1 MALLE
6 FDSMKILDVV
16 KYGDPVLRE
25 KAQPFHSI
33 TPDVIDLAQAMLD
46 TMYHT
51 KGVGLAAQQVGITK
65 SICVIDVPEGC
76 EDDDETEEFNAK
88 AVEMPLVMINPS
100 IIATSGE
107 QPGKEGC
114 LSFPSIGG
122 NVTRPMEATAQYID
136 LLGKQQVITVRGF
149 LARAVLH
156 ETDHLNGVLYIDRMS
171 EDERK
176 LHEKK
181 LLKLVRKNGGVE

>member
-1 MALLE
+1 MG
-6 FDSMKILDVV
+6 ILNVV
-16 KYGDPVLRE
+16 KYGDPVLRQ
-25 KAQPFHSI
+25 KAELFLRV
-33 TPDVIDLAQAMLD
+33 TPDVVDLAQSMLD

-51 KGVGLAAQQVGITK
+51 KGVGLAAQQVGVTK

-76 EDDDETEEFNAK
+76 EDDDETEEFNAN

-114 LSFPSIGG
+114 LSFPSVGG
-122 NVTRPMEATAQYID
+122 NVTRPMEATVQYID
-136 LLGKQQVITVRGF
+136 LTSVQQIITVRGF

-156 ETDHLNGVLYIDRMS
+156 ETDHLNGVLYIDRMT

>member
-1 MALLE
+1 MG
-6 FDSMKILDVV
+6 ILKVV
-16 KYGDPVLRE
+16 KYGDRVLRE
-25 KAQPFHSI
+25 KADPIPAI
-33 TPDVIDLAQAMLD
+33 TPEIVDLAQSMLD

-51 KGVGLAAQQVGITK
+51 KGVGLAAQQIGLTK

-76 EDDDETEEFNAK
+76 EDDDETEEFNAN
-88 AVEMPLVMINPS
+88 AVEMPLVMVNPA
-100 IIATSGE
+100 IVATSGE
-107 QPGKEGC
+107 QDGKEGC

-122 NVTRPMEATAQYID
+122 NVVRPMEVVVRYFD
-136 LLGKQQVITVRGF
+136 LTGAIQIATVRGF

-156 ETDHLNGVLYIDRMS
+156 ETDHLNGVLYIDRMT

-181 LLKLVRKNGGVE
+181 LEKLAGKNGGVE

>member
-1 MALLE
+1 
-6 FDSMKILDVV
+6 MKILEVV

-25 KAQPFHSI
+25 KADPFLAV
-33 TPDVIDLAQAMLD
+33 TPDVVELAQAMLD

-51 KGVGLAAQQVGITK
+51 KGVGLAAQQIGLTK
-65 SICVIDVPEGC
+65 AICVIDIPEGC
-76 EDDDETEEFNAK
+76 EDDDETEEFNAN

-100 IIATSGE
+100 IVATSGE

-122 NVTRPMEATAQYID
+122 CVTRPMEVTAQYTD
-136 LLGKQQVITVRGF
+136 LTGMQQLITVRGF
-149 LARAVLH
+149 LARAVMH
-156 ETDHLNGVLYIDRMS
+156 ETDHLNGVLYIDHMT